1 MLIDF
6 RKDRTVIPAIKINDC
21 ALERVSSYKPLG
33 LWIDD
38 DLKYK
43 TNTEYMVKKAA
54 KRLHFLKILKGYNAP
69 RENLKTFYISA
80 IRSILEFGTKICH
93 GSLTE
98 EQSKDIERIQR
109 HGIKIIYPKKTYEQA
124 LIECG
129 METLE
134 NRREK
139 MCIKLINDMKDLI
152 HKLNE
157 LLPPTVGHVRE
168 RDTRLTVDFTKLL
181 PKYSKFRFKVRKF
194 VAKFKVHIENH
205 KPVS

>member
-1 MLIDF
+1 MLTDF

-21 ALERVSSYKPLG
+21 VLERVSSCKLLG

-38 DLKYK
+38 DLKWK
-43 TNTEYMVKKAA
+43 TNTEYLVKNVV

-69 RENLKTFYISA
+69 REDLKTFYISA
-80 IRSILEFGTKICH
+80 IRSILEYGTKIWH

-98 EQSKDIERIQR
+98 KQSNDIERIQR
-109 HGIKIIYPKKTYEQA
+109 RGMKIICPEKTYEQA

-168 RDTRLTVDFTKLL
+168 RDTRLNTN
-181 PKYSKFRFKVRKF
+181 KFYNFKCRTDRFS
-194 VAKFKVHIENH
+194 N
-205 KPVS
+205 SL

>member
-21 ALERVSSYKPLG
+21 VLERVSSCKLLG

-38 DLKYK
+38 DLKWK
-43 TNTEYMVKKAA
+43 TNTEYIVKNAA
-54 KRLHFLKILKGYNAP
+54 KRLHLLKVLKGYNAP
-69 RENLKTFYISA
+69 REDLKTFYISA
-80 IRSILEFGTKICH
+80 IRSILEYGTKIWH
-93 GSLTE
+93 GSLTV

-109 HGIKIIYPKKTYEQA
+109 RGMKIICPEKTYEQA
-124 LIECG
+124 LIKCG

-139 MCIKLINDMKDLI
+139 ICIKLTNDMKGLI

-168 RDTRLTVDFTKLL
+168 RDTRL
-181 PKYSKFRFKVRKF
+181 
-194 VAKFKVHIENH
+194 
-205 KPVS
+205 

>member
-21 ALERVSSYKPLG
+21 VLERASSCKLLG

-38 DLKYK
+38 DLKWK
-43 TNTEYMVKKAA
+43 TNTEYIVKNAA
-54 KRLHFLKILKGYNAP
+54 KRLHFSKLLKGYNAP
-69 RENLKTFYISA
+69 REDLKTFYISA
-80 IRSILEFGTKICH
+80 IRSILEYWTKIWH

-98 EQSKDIERIQR
+98 EQFKGIERIQKR
-109 HGIKIIYPKKTYEQA
+109 GMKIICPEKTYEQA

-134 NRREK
+134 NRSEK
-139 MCIKLINDMKDLI
+139 MCIKLINDMKGLI
-152 HKLNE
+152 HKLNK

-168 RDTRLTVDFTKLL
+168 RDTRLNTN
-181 PKYSKFRFKVRKF
+181 KFYHFKCRTDRFS
-194 VAKFKVHIENH
+194 NS
-205 KPVS
+205 P

>member
-1 MLIDF
+1 MLTDF

-21 ALERVSSYKPLG
+21 VLERVSSCKLLG

-38 DLKYK
+38 DFKWK
-43 TNTEYMVKKAA
+43 TNTEYIVKNAA
-54 KRLHFLKILKGYNAP
+54 KRPHFLKILKGYNPP
-69 RENLKTFYISA
+69 REDLKTFYISA
-80 IRSILEFGTKICH
+80 IRSILEYGTKIWH

-109 HGIKIIYPKKTYEQA
+109 RGMKIICPEKTYEQA

-139 MCIKLINDMKDLI
+139 MCIKLINDMKGLI

-168 RDTRLTVDFTKLL
+168 RDTRLNTN
-181 PKYSKFRFKVRKF
+181 KFYNFKCRTDRFS
-194 VAKFKVHIENH
+194 N
-205 KPVS
+205 SL